1 MLLSIQQGYIPG
13 CIGRIAELHAHY
25 YHPLVGFGLPFESR
39 VARELAAFC
48 DDFKPERDGLWLVV
62 DAADSNKVH
71 GSIVI
76 DGSHA
81 TETGAHLR
89 WFITSD
95 ATRGTGIGGQLLQQA
110 MDFCAA
116 KGYNRVYLNTFA
128 GLDAARHLYEKF
140 GFALVHQQIGK
151 QWGAEV
157 TEQRFV
163 TELNGRKA
171 FHSEVT
177 L

>member
-1 MLLSIQQGYIPG
+1 MPLSIQQGYIPG

-25 YHPLVGFGLPFESR
+25 YHLLVGFGLPFESR
-39 VARELAAFC
+39 VARELATFC
-48 DDFKPERDGLWLVV
+48 DAFTPERDGLWLAV
-62 DAADSNKVH
+62 DASDANKVH

-81 TETGAHLR
+81 DTTGAHLR

-95 ATRGTGIGGQLLQQA
+95 ATRGTGIGSQLIQQA

-116 KGYNRVYLNTFA
+116 KGYKRVYLNTFA
-128 GLDAARHLYEKF
+128 GLDAAKHLYEKF
-140 GFALVHQQIGK
+140 GFKLVHQQLGQ

-157 TEQRFV
+157 MEQRF
-163 TELNGRKA
+163 EKLD
-171 FHSEVT
+171 
-177 L
+177 